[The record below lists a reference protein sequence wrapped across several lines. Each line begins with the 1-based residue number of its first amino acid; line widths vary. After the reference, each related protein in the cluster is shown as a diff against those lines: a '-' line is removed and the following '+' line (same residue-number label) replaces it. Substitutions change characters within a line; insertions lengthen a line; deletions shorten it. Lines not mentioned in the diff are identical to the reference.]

1 MTTITE
7 PPICVQNTTPSNTGA
22 DLPKSTMIAKRPIK
36 ILNPNERILQSTTSP
51 SSSSFS
57 SEQPLAV
64 HNSLAN
70 HSATSNSNAGNPKPL
85 NSRDSINQ
93 HKRLALSLKQQMML
107 PKFTQQMP
115 LKQVYLEFMLDGR
128 KTVEGRINTG
138 IPARVRVN
146 DHMLFFANDTCCL
159 VKITDKRSFPTF
171 RQMLQ
176 HSGIKTCLPDF
187 NGNLDAAERLYRSFP
202 GYAEKEA
209 KFGVLGLTVELVSN
223 VEMESILKR
232 KSDDVVVKVA
242 GTDDQS
248 SGKRKRDNDETQQ
261 PEDKVCDQQR
271 DSISNRSSPSTFSSS
286 HETNKR
292 KSTSSHDDR
301 DDDRE
306 VRRRESYDNRE
317 RPRECNSRYE
327 ESRYSVSHGKRSR
340 YEDEYYR
347 NDRYR
352 SY

>member
-1 MTTITE
+1 MTTLTE
-7 PPICVQNTTPSNTGA
+7 PPISAQITTPCETGSTI
-22 DLPKSTMIAKRPIK
+22 PKSTIIAKRPIK
-36 ILNPNERILQSTTSP
+36 ILNPNERILLSTTS
-51 SSSSFS
+51 S
-57 SEQPLAV
+57 SEQQIAV
-64 HNSLAN
+64 QNNPSDP
-70 HSATSNSNAGNPKPL
+70 SASTNSNAALPRPL

-223 VEMESILKR
+223 GEMESILKR
-232 KSDDVVVKVA
+232 KSDDVVVKVV

-248 SGKRKRDNDETQQ
+248 SGKRKRDIDETQ
-261 PEDKVCDQQR
+261 PDDKFCDQPWH
-271 DSISNRSSPSTFSSS
+271 SSSNRSTSTVSSS
-286 HETNKR
+286 MPSSITQHEGNKR
-292 KSTSSHDDR
+292 KSSLTHDDG

-306 VRRRESYDNRE
+306 VRRRESYDSRD
-317 RPRECNSRYE
+317 RPRESNSRYE
-327 ESRYSVSHGKRSR
+327 ESRYSVSHTKRSR

-347 NDRYR
+347 NDRY
-352 SY
+352 